1 LATGGNVQLN
11 FQLISSMHKAP
22 KDAPAKVL
30 RQIES
35 EAQAVRVA
43 IKASGFKLAYFAA
56 SLGKSEGYISR
67 IRSGQ
72 RPVPDWFVKPFCWV
86 SGTRLLEQYQ
96 ELHAAITECPHAYES
111 RLSDQ
116 LRNAA

>member
-1 LATGGNVQLN
+1 MQLN
-11 FQLISSMHKAP
+11 FSLISSMRKAP
-22 KDAPAKVL
+22 KDAPPKVL

-72 RPVPDWFVKPFCWV
+72 RPVPDWFVQPFCWV
-86 SGTRLLEQYQ
+86 SGTRLLAQFQ
-96 ELHAAITECPHAYES
+96 ELQAAIADCPRTHES

>member
-1 LATGGNVQLN
+1 MQLN

-35 EAQAVRVA
+35 EAMAVRVA
-43 IKASGFKLAYFAA
+43 IKASGFKLAYYAA
-56 SLGKSEGYISR
+56 SLGKSESYISR

-72 RPVPDWFVKPFCWV
+72 RPVPEWFVKPFCWV
-86 SGTRLLEQYQ
+86 SGSRLLEQYID
-96 ELHAAITECPHAYES
+96 LHAALTDCQES
-111 RLSDQ
+111 HINRIAAQ
-116 LRNAA
+116 LEAA